1 MTSAS
6 LECVRSTTRVTP
18 HDTEIMLLAR
28 MGDAVHE
35 TESAKEARVATC
47 ETGTQG
53 AYVSIHTP
61 MATLI
66 RVALWTAVLI
76 APGGI
81 LLAPVLV
88 AREVE
93 RRKRAVP

>member
-1 MTSAS
+1 MT
-6 LECVRSTTRVTP
+6 
-18 HDTEIMLLAR
+18 
-28 MGDAVHE
+28 
-35 TESAKEARVATC
+35 
-47 ETGTQG
+47 
-53 AYVSIHTP
+53 
-61 MATLI
+61 TLI

-93 RRKRAVP
+93 RRKRAA

>member
-1 MTSAS
+1 
-6 LECVRSTTRVTP
+6 
-18 HDTEIMLLAR
+18 
-28 MGDAVHE
+28 
-35 TESAKEARVATC
+35 
-47 ETGTQG
+47 
-53 AYVSIHTP
+53 

-93 RRKRAVP
+93 RRKRALP

>member
-1 MTSAS
+1 MT
-6 LECVRSTTRVTP
+6 
-18 HDTEIMLLAR
+18 
-28 MGDAVHE
+28 
-35 TESAKEARVATC
+35 
-47 ETGTQG
+47 
-53 AYVSIHTP
+53 
-61 MATLI
+61 TLI

-93 RRKRAVP
+93 RRRRAA